1 MRRYATSSLGPE
13 ENTACRWDNLLNY
26 DRYIWS
32 ERENADQENCLFDWH
47 FRAFKFGVIHVAT
60 SLINDTREWSSIN
73 TFQFASVR
81 RKLSLNFHLGPWRP
95 SICIDPWAIYFVT
108 TWANGE
114 HVYGNAREAI
124 TQGVTENLADREE
137 WAKANNKEFF
147 QQWICKIDWRTCDG
161 KQRNWWRWKI

>member
-60 SLINDTREWSSIN
+60 SLINDTREWASIN

-81 RKLSLNFHLGPWRP
+81 RKLSLNFHLGLDGLRYV
-95 SICIDPWAIYFVT
+95 STHEQFIS
-108 TWANGE
+108 
-114 HVYGNAREAI
+114 
-124 TQGVTENLADREE
+124 
-137 WAKANNKEFF
+137 F
-147 QQWICKIDWRTCDG
+147 QHERMVNMCMEMLE
-161 KQRNWWRWKI
+161 KQ